1 MLRNLLVAGAVL
13 SASGLSGAIPAGAEP
28 TPPPTPPPAP
38 SPTQPPVI
46 PNVFANMPMNPADF
60 TVNGGKWFAFAG
72 PAGVV
77 CMLDTLK
84 GDYGCAGP
92 LPGAPGGANLVS
104 AGPVGIP
111 TFSTTEVPAYAEAGA
126 VKPLPPN
133 TRLTYRQV
141 SCGVDDAGVVACLN
155 SRDQVGF
162 VVGPTGSYIGSNTP
176 APLPAAGPTIPT

>member
-1 MLRNLLVAGAVL
+1 MLRTILTASAVAGCAL
-13 SASGLSGAIPAGAEP
+13 LGAIPAGAAPE
-28 TPPPTPPPAP
+28 PAP
-38 SPTQPPVI
+38 PILPAI
-46 PNVFANMPMNPADF
+46 PNVFANMPVNPADY

-72 PAGVV
+72 PPGVV
-77 CMLDTLK
+77 CMLDSLK

-92 LPGAPGGANLVS
+92 LPGAPAGVNLVS
-104 AGPVGIP
+104 AGVVGAPV
-111 TFSTTEVPAYAEAGA
+111 FSTTETPAYAAAGA

-162 VVGPTGSYIGSNTP
+162 VVGPTNSYIGSNAP
-176 APLPAAGPTIPT
+176 APTEVPAPAPAG

>member
-1 MLRNLLVAGAVL
+1 MLRTILTASVVAGCGLLGAV
-13 SASGLSGAIPAGAEP
+13 PAGAEP
-28 TPPPTPPPAP
+28 APAPPALP
-38 SPTQPPVI
+38 SIPDVFSSMPV
-46 PNVFANMPMNPADF
+46 NPADY

-72 PAGVV
+72 PPGVV
-77 CMLDTLK
+77 CMLDSLK

-92 LPGAPGGANLVS
+92 LPGAPAGVNLVS
-104 AGPVGIP
+104 AGVVGAPV
-111 TFSTTEVPAYAEAGA
+111 FSTTETPAYAAAGA

-162 VVGPTGSYIGSNTP
+162 VVGPTNSYIGSNKP
-176 APLPAAGPTIPT
+176 APPPVTAETPVPAPVG